1 MHNGRAVAESATTIG
16 DGSTSWLRW
25 GLALALLACR
35 PVAAQDQDL
44 DPLLFARS
52 IDGQA
57 AEETDLQA
65 RGVQLYRIPLSL
77 RLLEMRGNRWGVRLT
92 FPISVSAIRITS
104 TSDLDRFVK
113 GLGLASIVPGLE
125 LEIPIESRLRLRP
138 FAEVGFGNSTE
149 GSRTEV
155 LYGGGVRA
163 RFVQPVRRL
172 HLSLGGAAM
181 HRKPETSRETYN
193 GHSTFEAAVDAQ
205 WPLGFSIGEQAARG
219 GVYAIGRAFNGL
231 ELLREG
237 RHDCAEATMGGRH
250 QLRHRARTPRLEGEA
265 AVDCCRLPVR
275 EGCVWRSPLRRVP
288 ILMLVLACLLAALE
302 RTAGRAVVKGLIE
315 RGQPRRLV
323 TS

>member
-1 MHNGRAVAESATTIG
+1 MAGRLAPWS
-16 DGSTSWLRW
+16 
-25 GLALALLACR
+25 LALALLACR
-35 PVAAQDQDL
+35 PVAAQDQGL

-57 AEETDLQA
+57 DEETDLQA

-92 FPISVSAIRITS
+92 FPVSVSAIRITS
-104 TSDLDRFVK
+104 TSDLDRFVN

-138 FAEVGFGNSTE
+138 FAEIGFGNSTE
-149 GSRTEV
+149 GSKTEV

-181 HRKPETSRETYN
+181 YRKPETSRETYN
-193 GHSTFEAAVDAQ
+193 GHATFEAAVDAQ
-205 WPLGFSIGEQAARG
+205 WPLGFSIGERAARG
-219 GVYAIGRAFNGL
+219 GVYTIRRAFNGL

-237 RHDCAEATMGGRH
+237 QDTIVLTRQWEAGISFATAPE
-250 QLRHRARTPRLEGEA
+250 LR
-265 AVDCCRLPVR
+265 VWKVRLPWIAAGYQFGQTVSGVR
-275 EGCVWRSPLRRVP
+275 LYVAFPF
-288 ILMLVLACLLAALE
+288 
-302 RTAGRAVVKGLIE
+302 
-315 RGQPRRLV
+315 
-323 TS
+323 

>member
-1 MHNGRAVAESATTIG
+1 MAGPLLSRPLQLVMARRVA
-16 DGSTSWLRW
+16 RW

-44 DPLLFARS
+44 DPLLFAAS
-52 IDGQA
+52 SDEQA
-57 AEETDLQA
+57 AEETSVQA

-104 TSDLDRFVK
+104 TSDLGRFVK

-125 LEIPIESRLRLRP
+125 LEIPIEPRLRLRP

-149 GSRTEV
+149 GSSTEV

-181 HRKPETSRETYN
+181 YRKPETSRETYN
-193 GHSTFEAAVDAQ
+193 GHSTFETAVDAQ

-237 RHDCAEATMGGRH
+237 HTIVLRRQWEAGVSFATAPE
-250 QLRHRARTPRLEGEA
+250 LR
-265 AVDCCRLPVR
+265 VWKVRLPWIAAGYQPGKAVSGVR
-275 EGCVWRSPLRRVP
+275 LYVAFPF
-288 ILMLVLACLLAALE
+288 
-302 RTAGRAVVKGLIE
+302 
-315 RGQPRRLV
+315 
-323 TS
+323 

>member
-1 MHNGRAVAESATTIG
+1 MAGPLLSRPLQLEMARRLAP
-16 DGSTSWLRW
+16 W

-57 AEETDLQA
+57 DEETDLQA

-77 RLLEMRGNRWGVRLT
+77 RLLEMRGNRWGMRLT
-92 FPISVSAIRITS
+92 FPVSVSAIRITS

-125 LEIPIESRLRLRP
+125 LEIPIEPRLRLRP
-138 FAEVGFGNSTE
+138 FAEVGFGNSSE

-155 LYGGGVRA
+155 LYGAGVRA

-205 WPLGFSIGEQAARG
+205 WPLGFSIGERAARG
-219 GVYAIGRAFNGL
+219 GVYTIGRAFNGL

-237 RHDCAEATMGGRH
+237 QDTIVLTRQWEAGISFATAPE
-250 QLRHRARTPRLEGEA
+250 LR
-265 AVDCCRLPVR
+265 VWKVKLP
-275 EGCVWRSPLRRVP
+275 W
-288 ILMLVLACLLAALE
+288 LAAGYQFGE
-302 RTAGRAVVKGLIE
+302 TVSGVRFYVAF
-315 RGQPRRLV
+315 PF
-323 TS
+323 

>member
-1 MHNGRAVAESATTIG
+1 MAGLVLSRPLQLVMARRAA
-16 DGSTSWLRW
+16 RW

-35 PVAAQDQDL
+35 PVAAQDQGL

-52 IDGQA
+52 VDAQA

-92 FPISVSAIRITS
+92 FPVSVSAIRITS

-113 GLGLASIVPGLE
+113 GLGLASIIPGLE
-125 LEIPIESRLRLRP
+125 LEIPIEPRLRLRP

-149 GSRTEV
+149 GSETEV
-155 LYGGGVRA
+155 LYGAGVRA
-163 RFVQPVRRL
+163 RFVQPFRRL
-172 HLSLGGAAM
+172 HLSLGGSAM

-205 WPLGFSIGEQAARG
+205 WPLGFSIGDQAARG
-219 GVYAIGRAFNGL
+219 GVYTISRVFNGL

-237 RHDCAEATMGGRH
+237 HTI
-250 QLRHRARTPRLEGEA
+250 
-265 AVDCCRLPVR
+265 V
-275 EGCVWRSPLRRVP
+275 LRRQWEAGISFATAPELRVWKVKLP
-288 ILMLVLACLLAALE
+288 WIAVGYQSGKALS
-302 RTAGRAVVKGLIE
+302 GV
-315 RGQPRRLV
+315 RLYV
-323 TS
+323 AFPF

>member
-1 MHNGRAVAESATTIG
+1 MARRVA
-16 DGSTSWLRW
+16 RW
-25 GLALALLACR
+25 GLVLALLACR

-44 DPLLFARS
+44 DPLLFATS
-52 IDGQA
+52 FDEQP

-65 RGVQLYRIPLSL
+65 RGIQLYRIPLSL

-92 FPISVSAIRITS
+92 FPVSVSAIRITS

-125 LEIPIESRLRLRP
+125 LEIPIEPRLRLRP

-149 GSRTEV
+149 GSSTEV

-193 GHSTFEAAVDAQ
+193 GHSTFEAGVDAQ
-205 WPLGFSIGEQAARG
+205 WPLGFSIGAQAARG

-231 ELLREG
+231 ELLHEG
-237 RHDCAEATMGGRH
+237 HAI
-250 QLRHRARTPRLEGEA
+250 
-265 AVDCCRLPVR
+265 V
-275 EGCVWRSPLRRVP
+275 LRRQWEAGISFATAPELRVWKVKLP
-288 ILMLVLACLLAALE
+288 WIAA
-302 RTAGRAVVKGLIE
+302 GYQPGKAVSGV
-315 RGQPRRLV
+315 RLYV
-323 TS
+323 AFPF

>member
-1 MHNGRAVAESATTIG
+1 VLSRPLQLVMARRAA
-16 DGSTSWLRW
+16 RW

-35 PVAAQDQDL
+35 PVAAQDQGL
-44 DPLLFARS
+44 DPLLFAQS
-52 IDGQA
+52 VDGQA

-92 FPISVSAIRITS
+92 FPVSVSAIRITS

-113 GLGLASIVPGLE
+113 GLGLASIIPGLE
-125 LEIPIESRLRLRP
+125 LEIPIEPRLRLRP

-149 GSRTEV
+149 GSETEV
-155 LYGGGVRA
+155 LYGAGVRA
-163 RFVQPVRRL
+163 RFVQPLRRL

-205 WPLGFSIGEQAARG
+205 WPLGFSIGDQAARG
-219 GVYAIGRAFNGL
+219 GVYTISRVFNGL

-237 RHDCAEATMGGRH
+237 HTI
-250 QLRHRARTPRLEGEA
+250 
-265 AVDCCRLPVR
+265 V
-275 EGCVWRSPLRRVP
+275 LRRQWEAGISFATAPELRVWKVKLP
-288 ILMLVLACLLAALE
+288 WIAVGYQSGKALS
-302 RTAGRAVVKGLIE
+302 GV
-315 RGQPRRLV
+315 RLYV
-323 TS
+323 AFPF

>member
-1 MHNGRAVAESATTIG
+1 MAGLVLSRPLQLVMARRAA
-16 DGSTSWLRW
+16 RW

-35 PVAAQDQDL
+35 PVAAQDQGL

-52 IDGQA
+52 VDGQP

-92 FPISVSAIRITS
+92 FPVSVSAIRITS

-113 GLGLASIVPGLE
+113 GLGLASIIPGLE
-125 LEIPIESRLRLRP
+125 LEIPIEPRLRLRP

-149 GSRTEV
+149 GSETEV
-155 LYGGGVRA
+155 LYGAGVRA

-181 HRKPETSRETYN
+181 RRKPETSRETYN

-205 WPLGFSIGEQAARG
+205 WPLGFSIGDQAARG
-219 GVYAIGRAFNGL
+219 GVYTISRVFNGL

-237 RHDCAEATMGGRH
+237 HTI
-250 QLRHRARTPRLEGEA
+250 
-265 AVDCCRLPVR
+265 V
-275 EGCVWRSPLRRVP
+275 LRRQWEAGISFATAPELRVWKVKLP
-288 ILMLVLACLLAALE
+288 WIAVGYQSGKALS
-302 RTAGRAVVKGLIE
+302 GV
-315 RGQPRRLV
+315 RLYV
-323 TS
+323 AFPF